1 MAGSGTSYLQHGK
14 GLWSWLTSLDHK
26 RIGLLYFFSVSFF
39 FLLGGIFALLI
50 RLELFK
56 AGALF
61 QPDMYNKFMT
71 YHGAMMVFFVI
82 IPGIPAIL
90 GNFFLPLQIG
100 AKDVAFPRV
109 NLMSWYCLMGGF
121 FLAAS
126 TLLMG
131 RNGGWIGGVDNGW
144 TFYTPYSIS
153 FKPATIVMALAVFV
167 AGFSSILTGVNFVA
181 TVHRL
186 RAPGMTMNRI
196 PLFVWAIYS
205 TAILQVLATPVL
217 GITVLLLAM
226 ENIFNI
232 GIFDPE
238 LGGDPVLFQHFFWFY
253 SHPAVYIMV
262 LPAMGIISEVITAF
276 SKKTIFGY
284 TAIAYSSVAI
294 AAISFLVWGHHM
306 FTSGQSEVVGI
317 TFSVLTMLVG
327 VPTAIKLFNW
337 IATLYGGSIQFVSPM
352 LYVLGFMFIF
362 TIGGITGIYLATLA
376 TDIHFHDTYF
386 VVAHFHYVMVGGTL
400 MAIMA
405 GAYYW
410 LPKMIGKMYKES
422 LARLSFV
429 FIFIGFNVTFFPQFV
444 LGNMGMPRRY
454 HDYLPG
460 YESLNRISTIGS
472 WLIAIGFIIAAYS
485 IIQAILYGPKA
496 PMNPW
501 GAKTLE
507 WTTQSPPPHE
517 NFETTPTVTAGPY
530 EYR

>member
-1 MAGSGTSYLQHGK
+1 MAGAGTSYLNHGK

-26 RIGLLYFFSVSFF
+26 RIGLLYFYSVAFF
-39 FLLGGIFALLI
+39 FLIGGLAAMMI
-50 RLELFK
+50 RLELFN

-61 QPDMYNKFMT
+61 KPDLYNRFMT

-109 NLMSWYCLMGGF
+109 NLMSWYCLMVGF
-121 FLAAS
+121 LLAIS
-126 TLLMG
+126 TLFL
-131 RNGGWIGGVDNGW
+131 GGVDNGW

-153 FKPATIVMALAVFV
+153 YRPATILMAFAVFV

-186 RAPGMTMNRI
+186 RAPGMTMGRI

-226 ENIFNI
+226 ENIFGI

-262 LPAMGIISEVITAF
+262 LPALGVISEVLTTHAR
-276 SKKTIFGY
+276 KTIFGY

-306 FTSGQSEVVGI
+306 FTSGQSEFVGI

-337 IATLYGGSIQFVSPM
+337 LATLYGGSIQFISPM
-352 LYVLGFMFIF
+352 LYALGFMFIF

-405 GAYYW
+405 GAYHW
-410 LPKMIGKMYKES
+410 LPKITGKMYNEAS
-422 LARLSFV
+422 ARMSFV

-454 HDYLPG
+454 HDYLPA
-460 YESLNRISTIGS
+460 YESLNQISTVGS
-472 WLIAIGFIIAAYS
+472 WMIAIGFIIALYS
-485 IIQAILYGPKA
+485 IIHSVLRGAPA

-501 GAKTLE
+501 GSKTLE
-507 WTTQSPPPHE
+507 WTTTSPPPHE
-517 NFETTPTVTAGPY
+517 NFDKTPTVTAGPY

>member
-1 MAGSGTSYLQHGK
+1 MAAGHSYLDGDR

-26 RIGLLYFFSVSFF
+26 RIGLLYFFSVAFF
-39 FLLGGIFALLI
+39 FLIGGVAALLV
-50 RLELFK
+50 RLELFSS
-56 AGALF
+56 GALF
-61 QPDMYNKFMT
+61 SADTYNRFMT

-90 GNFFLPLQIG
+90 GNFFLPIHIG

-121 FLAAS
+121 LLALS
-126 TLLMG
+126 TMFM
-131 RNGGWIGGVDNGW
+131 GGVDNGW

-153 FKPATIVMALAVFV
+153 YKPATLVMALAVFV

-226 ENIFNI
+226 ENIFKI

-238 LGGDPVLFQHFFWFY
+238 MGGDPVLFQHFFWFY

-262 LPAMGIISEVITAF
+262 LPALGVVSELITTF
-276 SKKTIFGY
+276 SRKTIFGY

-306 FTSGQSEVVGI
+306 FVSGQSEVAGI
-317 TFSVLTMLVG
+317 VFSVLTMLVG

-337 IATLYGGSIQFVSPM
+337 IATLYGGSVQFVTPM
-352 LYVLGFMFIF
+352 LYALGFMFIF

-376 TDIHFHDTYF
+376 TDVHFHDTYF

-400 MAIMA
+400 MSIMG
-405 GAYYW
+405 GAFYW
-410 LPKMIGKMYKES
+410 LPKMIGKMYNEAI
-422 LARLSFV
+422 ARMSFV
-429 FIFIGFNVTFFPQFV
+429 FVFIGFNVTFFPQFV

-454 HDYLPG
+454 HDYLPA
-460 YESLNRISTIGS
+460 YESLNRISTVGS
-472 WLIAIGFIIAAYS
+472 WLIGFGFVLALYAIV
-485 IIQAILYGPKA
+485 QAIFRGAKA

-501 GAKTLE
+501 GSKTLE
-507 WTTQSPPPHE
+507 WTIPSPPPHE
-517 NFETTPTVTAGPY
+517 NFEKTPVVTAGPY